1 MSWIYSYKP
10 KELCDGP
17 KKVLSDW
24 PGWGKRVEKNG
35 DACGLIGG
43 DGEGELKGA
52 ELLKDPGILTGAELW
67 NWLPP
72 KERQIS
78 MSDINVCVHFKCVKC
93 ALWNTQHHSHTG

>member
-1 MSWIYSYKP
+1 MSWIKFHKP
-10 KELCDGP
+10 KELWDGP

-24 PGWGKRVEKNG
+24 PGCGRWVEKNG
-35 DACGLIGG
+35 EVCGLIGG

-72 KERQIS
+72 
-78 MSDINVCVHFKCVKC
+78 VKAKRSNNYELC
-93 ALWNTQHHSHTG
+93 